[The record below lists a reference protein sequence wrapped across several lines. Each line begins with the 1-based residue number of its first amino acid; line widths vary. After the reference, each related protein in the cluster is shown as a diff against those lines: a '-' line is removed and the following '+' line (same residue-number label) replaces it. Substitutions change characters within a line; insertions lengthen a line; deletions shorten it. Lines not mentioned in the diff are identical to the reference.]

1 VTRVL
6 LVDDDPN
13 IRRVLGVA
21 LRARG
26 YEAFAAEDGAG
37 ALTQAAATSPDIVVL
52 DLGLPDTD
60 GMHVLAA
67 LRSQTRAPII
77 ILSGRSDA
85 SDKVGALDA
94 GADDYIT
101 KPFAI
106 GELLARLRACTRRAP
121 EETAEPIQIGPI
133 SVDLPARTVI
143 RQNAG
148 APGKH
153 ESIRLTPTEWRL
165 LEALLK
171 QPGMLVDQ
179 QQLLAT
185 AWGPGVADKRY
196 YLRLY
201 MARLRQKLEPDPHHP
216 RYLLTEPGMGYRFQP

>member
-6 LVDDDPN
+6 VVDDDPN

-26 YEAFAAEDGAG
+26 YDAVSTEDGTG
-37 ALTQAAATSPDIVVL
+37 ALKQAAATHPDVVVL
-52 DLGLPDTD
+52 DLGLPDID
-60 GMHVLAA
+60 GMQVLAA

-77 ILSGRSDA
+77 ILSGRADA
-85 SDKVGALDA
+85 TDKIDALDA

-106 GELLARLRACTRRAP
+106 GELLARVRACTRRVPDDVA
-121 EETAEPIQIGPI
+121 APIQIGQ
-133 SVDLPARTVI
+133 VTVNLAARTAI
-143 RQNAG
+143 FHNE
-148 APGKH
+148 P
-153 ESIRLTPTEWRL
+153 IRLTPTEWRL
-165 LEALLK
+165 LEALLQ

-179 QQLLAT
+179 QHLLAT
-185 AWGPGVADKRY
+185 AWGPGVADKRH

-201 MARLRQKLEPDPHHP
+201 MARLRHKLEPDPHHP